1 MKIKTNLF
9 DNYVPLRSNLRKMTT
24 NRTFTMLKPDAIENG
39 HMGKIID
46 LIIHSGFTIKAMK
59 YTQLSKEQA
68 MKFYEVHS
76 ERPFYM
82 ELVEYMTSG
91 PIVAAILEKDNA
103 VADFRTLIGSTDP
116 ADAAEGTIRK
126 SFAESKAKNAV
137 HGSDSDENA
146 QIEGEFHFN
155 SSEII

>member
-1 MKIKTNLF
+1 MHSKLE
-9 DNYVPLRSNLRKMTT
+9 KMTT

-46 LIIHSGFTIKAMK
+46 LIIQSGFTIKAMK
-59 YTQLSKEQA
+59 YTQLTKEQA

-82 ELVEYMTSG
+82 ELVDYMTSG
-91 PIVAAILEKDNA
+91 PIVAAILEKENA
-103 VADFRTLIGSTDP
+103 VLDFRNLIGATDP
-116 ADAAEGTIRK
+116 AEAADGTIRK
-126 SFAESKAKNAV
+126 SYAESKAKNAV

-146 QIEGEFHFN
+146 LVEGEFHFN
-155 SSEII
+155 MNEIF